1 MGKKT
6 NTNTNT
12 PLFSPPKKFT
22 PTSLLRPPSLLEL
35 RLTPK
40 LRCDAMKSS
49 VSFVEKSSS
58 KSQQQITLFYNGEVN
73 VYDNISAEKA
83 QKIMLILDDG
93 DSDVREGS
101 NLEGIMLS
109 KNPHGGVGVA
119 SRPIN

>member
-1 MGKKT
+1 MSIDIWLK
-6 NTNTNT
+6 
-12 PLFSPPKKFT
+12 
-22 PTSLLRPPSLLEL
+22 
-35 RLTPK
+35 
-40 LRCDAMKSS
+40 CDAMKSS

-101 NLEGIMLS
+101 NLEGMYSFQNS
-109 KNPHGGVGVA
+109 KPV
-119 SRPIN
+119 ILI